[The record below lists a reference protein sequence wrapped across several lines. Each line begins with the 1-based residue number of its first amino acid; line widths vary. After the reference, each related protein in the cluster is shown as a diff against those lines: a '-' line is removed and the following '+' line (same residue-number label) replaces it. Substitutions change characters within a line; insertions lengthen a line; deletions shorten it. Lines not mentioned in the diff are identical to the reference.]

1 MDFAVLI
8 AERDKLAAEL
18 VELENELETVRVQKR
33 EIAITR
39 IRSLMNTYDLSVND
53 LRGRRER
60 AAQSRAG
67 TGSSPRGVRTRNR
80 RRS

>member
-1 MDFAVLI
+1 MDFAVLV

-18 VELENELETVRVQKR
+18 VELENELVTARVEKR

-60 AAQSRAG
+60 AAQLRARPG
-67 TGSSPRGVRTRNR
+67 PSPRGVRTRNK